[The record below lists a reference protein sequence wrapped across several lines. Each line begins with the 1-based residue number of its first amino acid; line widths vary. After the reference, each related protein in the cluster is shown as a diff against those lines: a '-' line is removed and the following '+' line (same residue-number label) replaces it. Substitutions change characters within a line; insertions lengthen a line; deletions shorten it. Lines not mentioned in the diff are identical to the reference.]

1 MFSGIVEE
9 FGTVIKVEKEQENV
23 HFTLTCSF
31 ANELKVDQSLS
42 HNGVCLTVVEVNKE
56 EKTYKVTAIKETL
69 LKSNL
74 GLLEKGSKVNLERS
88 MMMNGRLDGHIVQG
102 HVDQTATCV
111 KVEEADGSWYYTFQY
126 EFDIEKAKQGYMTV
140 EKGSVTVNGVS
151 LTVVNSKD
159 NSFQVAIIPFT
170 HEVTNFHTFKEGTVI
185 NLEFDIIGKYLS
197 KLNSFNR

>member
-9 FGTVIKVEKEQENV
+9 YGTVVAIERDQENV
-23 HFTLTCSF
+23 HFYLTCSF

-42 HNGVCLTVVEVNKE
+42 HNGVCLTVVEVEKANK
-56 EKTYKVTAIKETL
+56 KYKVTAIKETL

-74 GLLEKGSKVNLERS
+74 GLLEMGSKVNLERS

-102 HVDQTATCV
+102 HVDQTATCT
-111 KVEEADGSWYYTFQY
+111 KVEEAEGSWYYTFKY
-126 EFDIEKAKQGYMTV
+126 EFDLEKAKQGYMTV
-140 EKGSVTVNGVS
+140 EKGSVCVNGVS

-170 HEVTNFHTFKEGTVI
+170 HEVTNFHTFKKGSVV

-197 KLNSFNR
+197 KLNSFG

>member
-9 FGTVIKVEKEQENV
+9 FGIVTAIEKDKENV

-31 ANELKVDQSLS
+31 ADELKVDQSLS
-42 HNGVCLTVVEVNKE
+42 HNGVCLTVVEVNKMAE
-56 EKTYKVTAIKETL
+56 TYKVTAIKETL

-74 GLLEKGSKVNLERS
+74 GLIEVGSKVNLERS

-102 HVDQTATCV
+102 HVDQTAICT
-111 KVEEADGSWYYTFQY
+111 KVEEAEGSWYFTFEY
-126 EFDIEKAKQGYMTV
+126 DVNVEMAKKGYMTV

-151 LTVVNSKD
+151 LTVVNSMD

-170 HEVTNFHTFKEGTVI
+170 YNVTNFHTFQAGTVV

-197 KLNSFNR
+197 KLISYKI

>member
-9 FGTVIKVEKEQENV
+9 AGTVLAIEKEHENV

-31 ANELKVDQSLS
+31 VDALKIDQSLS
-42 HNGVCLTVVEVNKE
+42 HNGVCLTVVDVNKSQQS
-56 EKTYKVTAIKETL
+56 YRVTAIKETL

-74 GLLEKGSKVNLERS
+74 GLLETGSKVNLERS

-102 HVDQTATCV
+102 HVDQTARCT
-111 KVEEADGSWYYTFQY
+111 KVEEAEGSWYFTFAY
-126 EFDIEKAKQGYMTV
+126 DFDRDKAKQGYMTV

-159 NSFQVAIIPFT
+159 DNFQVAIIPYT
-170 HEVTNFHTFKEGTVI
+170 YQHTNFHTFKVGTVV

-197 KLNSFNR
+197 KLMAF